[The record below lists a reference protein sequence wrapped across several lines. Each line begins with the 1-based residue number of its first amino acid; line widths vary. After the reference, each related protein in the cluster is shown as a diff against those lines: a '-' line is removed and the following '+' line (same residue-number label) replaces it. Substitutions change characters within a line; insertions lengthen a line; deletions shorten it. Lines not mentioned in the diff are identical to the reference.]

1 LNKYHH
7 IFCGFLFAN
16 TEAKFSGLMSISEH
30 MIVEDKPGLSCL
42 LNPLDVESDLCISSS
57 VFRWWNRILVV
68 ALYTLL
74 GNVHDLETE
83 LDILCKKYSLQISFF
98 DLKFSYAA

>member
-1 LNKYHH
+1 MYIL
-7 IFCGFLFAN
+7 
-16 TEAKFSGLMSISEH
+16 
-30 MIVEDKPGLSCL
+30 
-42 LNPLDVESDLCISSS
+42 SSS

-83 LDILCKKYSLQISFF
+83 LDILLQISFF